1 MIPPKGGPARVAFFV
16 PFFIRETPIHPKNP
30 PITPPKTHF
39 HPYGVMTFLYLYGKM
54 VSVKGCLPRVCPKEV
69 T

>member
-30 PITPPKTHF
+30 PITPRKP
-39 HPYGVMTFLYLYGKM
+39 TFTPTG
-54 VSVKGCLPRVCPKEV
+54 
-69 T
+69 